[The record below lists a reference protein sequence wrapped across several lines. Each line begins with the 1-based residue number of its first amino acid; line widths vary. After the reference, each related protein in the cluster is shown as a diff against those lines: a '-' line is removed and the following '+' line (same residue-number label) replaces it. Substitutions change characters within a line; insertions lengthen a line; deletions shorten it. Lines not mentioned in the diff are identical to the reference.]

1 MCGWFVPVSNW
12 AFGYFH
18 GHTTPDYLPRH
29 SPPAGAYRGR
39 GAALGVHHSLNRKFA
54 TMKTNHLLATIL
66 LPVSLWANASPF
78 IVSADGQEVT
88 DTKTGLIWRRCAEG
102 MTASGGTCT
111 GTAST
116 YTHEAA
122 LTLASTQSTATGLAW
137 RLPNVKELSSIAD
150 KSRSNPAIDTA
161 AFPATPASW
170 FWSSSPYVGNASSAW
185 FVFFNDGVVSAYGR
199 SYSDYVRLV
208 RAGQ

>member
-1 MCGWFVPVSNW
+1 
-12 AFGYFH
+12 
-18 GHTTPDYLPRH
+18 
-29 SPPAGAYRGR
+29 
-39 GAALGVHHSLNRKFA
+39 
-54 TMKTNHLLATIL
+54 MKIKHLLATIL
-66 LPVSLWANASPF
+66 LPVSLWANAAPF

-116 YTHEAA
+116 FAHEAA
-122 LTLASTQSTATGLAW
+122 LTRASAQATATGVAW

-150 KSRSNPAIDTA
+150 KSRINPAIDVA
-161 AFPATPASW
+161 AFSASSTSY
-170 FWSSSPYVGNASSAW
+170 FWSSSPYVGDANYAW
-185 FVFFNDGVVSAYGR
+185 VVDFDYGNVVNDFRVSANC
-199 SYSDYVRLV
+199 VRLV